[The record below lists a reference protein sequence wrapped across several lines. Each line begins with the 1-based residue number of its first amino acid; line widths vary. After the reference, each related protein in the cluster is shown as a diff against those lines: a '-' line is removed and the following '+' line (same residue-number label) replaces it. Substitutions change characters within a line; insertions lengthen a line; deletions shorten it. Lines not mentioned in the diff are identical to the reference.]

1 MQRGE
6 ILIFATFGGHLGFL
20 RKMRKCQYL
29 ENRKRFLTP
38 QDGTTVSYAKGKIFN
53 LVFLPL
59 RYSAGDTYC
68 GSGLVFL

>member
-1 MQRGE
+1 MSISGKTVRDRA
-6 ILIFATFGGHLGFL
+6 ILS
-20 RKMRKCQYL
+20 
-29 ENRKRFLTP
+29 EFLTP

-68 GSGLVFL
+68 GSGLVTFCHVQVVFRQRETEFWKD